1 LYWLL
6 SGDTVD
12 KKIVKI
18 VLERAKGYCEVCGWD
33 LGEDYALH
41 HRKLK
46 SRGGKDSVSNL
57 MAVHHKCHNL
67 GTDSIHFNP
76 ERATEK
82 GYMVSAWSEPHQIPV
97 KQPDGKMVYFDDNGQ
112 KVEAQ

>member
-1 LYWLL
+1 M
-6 SGDTVD
+6 D

-33 LGEDYALH
+33 LHEDYALH

-57 MAVHHKCHNL
+57 MVVHHKCHNL
-67 GTDSIHFNP
+67 GTNSIHFNP
-76 ERATEK
+76 ERATQH

-97 KQPDGKMVYFDDNGQ
+97 RQPDGKMVYFDDNGQ